1 MNSEG
6 SWPPARVPRVG
17 RRWLLLRVSLSFF
30 VSALSLVLVLEL
42 FPGLGGLD
50 DRLSALWVV
59 VILAILQVVLWPVF
73 VWAFLRLFYKV
84 SAGFMCLAFPAF
96 SLLLMTLLTMGASA
110 LYPHFVI
117 NGFAAAF
124 LIALLLTVVSMIIA
138 SIFSIEDEPVIY
150 HGILRTIKRRAV
162 RTEDIGRPG
171 LIFIEIDGLGEKVLR
186 EAMARGKMANL
197 KRWIDSG
204 SHRLIGWVSDLSS
217 QTSAAQAGILHGNN
231 FDIPAFRWYDR
242 VGKRLVVSSSIN
254 DLTELEKKVTN
265 GDGLLHNGGAC
276 RGCLLSGDASHV
288 LLTASRVFGETS
300 AELSAYYLNPFG
312 LVRSLWLVAWDIVL
326 EKKSAWLQWLRNEQ
340 PRVNRGGIY
349 VLFRALLAVLV
360 KDFALAT
367 LRGDMYSGAPCA
379 YVSLAG
385 YDEVSH
391 HSGVNSSDALEILR
405 KLDREFGKLEWIG
418 WYAPR
423 RYRFVILSDHGQS
436 QGRTFLSRYGE
447 RLEDLVSRLLN
458 HEDRQLGVASY
469 ETRHESAYYID
480 AALGHS
486 GGVSSGV
493 GRQLRGALD
502 NSKQIRVGS
511 EADEDVVVLASG
523 NLGLIFFTFADYRLA
538 LEEMAAMFPDLVPG
552 LVEHP
557 GVGFVMVRSKE
568 RGPVVL
574 GKNGRVYLDGGLVEG
589 ENPLTDYG
597 PHTASLVSREDSFPN
612 APDILLVSTYWRDT
626 DEVAPFEEHLG
637 SHGGIGGD
645 QSRPFI
651 LYPSEL
657 DPGDDPLVGAEQVYR
672 VFKRWIAEYVS
683 PGSSLEGDTR
693 AGTAPRLPH
702 VT

>member
-1 MNSEG
+1 MNGEG
-6 SWPPARVPRVG
+6 TWPPSRVPRVG
-17 RRWLLLRVSLSFF
+17 RRWLLLRVSLSFL
-30 VSALSLVLVLEL
+30 VSALSLVLVLEI
-42 FPGLGGLD
+42 FPGLGSLD
-50 DRLSALWVV
+50 NRMSALWVV
-59 VILAILQVVLWPVF
+59 MVLAILQVLLWPVF
-73 VWAFLRLFYKV
+73 IWAFLRLFYKV

-138 SIFSIEDEPVIY
+138 SVFSIEDEPVIY
-150 HGILRTIKRRAV
+150 HGILRTIGRRAV

-171 LIFIEIDGLGEKVLR
+171 LIFIEIDGLSENVLR
-186 EAMARGKMANL
+186 EAMARGKMAHL

-204 SHRLIGWVSDLSS
+204 SYSLIGWVSDLSS

-231 FDIPAFRWYDR
+231 FDIPAFRWYDK
-242 VGKRLVVSSSIN
+242 VGKRLVVSSSIR
-254 DLTELEKKVTN
+254 DLTELEKKVTD
-265 GDGLLHNGGAC
+265 GDGLLRNGGAS
-276 RGCLLSGDASHV
+276 RGCLLSGDASQV
-288 LLTASRVFGETS
+288 LLTASRVFDETS

-312 LVRSLWLVAWDIVL
+312 LVRSLSLMAWDIVL
-326 EKKSAWLQWLRNEQ
+326 EKKSAWFQWLRNEQ

-349 VLFRALLAVLV
+349 FLFRALLAVIV

-385 YDEVSH
+385 YDEVAH
-391 HSGVNSSDALEILR
+391 HSGVKSHDALEILR
-405 KLDREFGKLEWIG
+405 KMDRELGKLEWIG

-436 QGRTFLSRYGE
+436 QGRTFMSRYGE
-447 RLEDLVSRLLN
+447 RLEDVVSRLLN
-458 HEDRQLGVASY
+458 HEGRQLGVAGY
-469 ETRHESAYYID
+469 TTRHESAYYID

-486 GGVSSGV
+486 GIVSSGV
-493 GRQLRGALD
+493 GRQFRGVLD
-502 NSKQIRVGS
+502 NSKQIRVGR
-511 EADEDVVVLASG
+511 EAEEDVVVLASG
-523 NLGLIFFTFADYRLA
+523 NLGLISFTFADHRLTLDEIA
-538 LEEMAAMFPDLVPG
+538 SMCPGLLSG

-557 GVGFVMVRSKE
+557 GIGFVMVRSKE
-568 RGPVVL
+568 SGPVVL
-574 GKNGRVYLDGGLVEG
+574 GRNGRVYLDGGVVVG

-597 PHTASLVSREDSFPN
+597 PHAASLLSREDSFPN
-612 APDILLVSTYWRDT
+612 APDILLMSTYWSET
-626 DEVAPFEEHLG
+626 DEVAAFEEQLG
-637 SHGGIGGD
+637 SHGGIGGE

-657 DPGDDPLVGAEQVYR
+657 DPGADDLVGAEQVYR
-672 VFKRWIAEYVS
+672 VFKRWITEFVS
-683 PGSSLEGDTR
+683 PESSLEGHPP